1 VAAAPPATATAPSA
15 PTVAAAAGVKIIQAG
30 LEALTW
36 GYAPDTI
43 TVKAGDTIT
52 WTNDG
57 SLVHTVTPDNGGFD
71 SGVLNKGDTWTHT
84 FDTAGTFTYHCT
96 PHPWMKATIVVQGG

>member
-1 VAAAPPATATAPSA
+1 MAA
-15 PTVAAAAGVKIIQAG
+15 VAGVKIVQAG

-43 TVKAGDTIT
+43 TIKAGETIT

-57 SLVHTVTPDNGGFD
+57 SLVHTVTPDGASFD

-84 FDTAGTFTYHCT
+84 FDSPGTFTYHCT
-96 PHPWMKATIVVQGG
+96 PHPWMKATVVVQGG